1 MRHDC
6 CNIVRYSDCSYFS
19 CGGPIWEK
27 IKGCFLLPVRPCAH
41 HFYAEMPKLVDV
53 CGMFEHRRGLFLPDF
68 GLQST
73 GGLLLRVG
81 LLL

>member
-1 MRHDC
+1 MT
-6 CNIVRYSDCSYFS
+6 VRPLVVVGLIGRKSRAV
-19 CGGPIWEK
+19 
-27 IKGCFLLPVRPCAH
+27 FLLPVRPCAH